1 MVSNVEIGRYEERVV
16 HGAGTP
22 EDFVLERDLWLYG
35 RDCSKRDCPP
45 KDLILT
51 PDKIYSANAL
61 SVCQAYEL
69 RHQ

>member
-22 EDFVLERDLWLYG
+22 EDFVLERDLWG
-35 RDCSKRDCPP
+35 RPCGMMTVTKVP
-45 KDLILT
+45 KT
-51 PDKIYSANAL
+51 ADKIFRENAL

-69 RHQ
+69 RHQQL